1 MLTIVSK
8 HNPFLKSARDVF
20 AGYPD
25 VRFVCSY
32 DMCDPSGKT
41 AYVLPSDPYGM
52 VYGRYRV
59 PDMQYQTHIDS
70 IWKEPMCPDSPIWYS
85 FQSVYYI
92 VAPCLRV
99 GLAPYYKGT
108 CAPYLALRSVCFVG
122 LTQHMDTI
130 ICPTLGVDPG
140 DLDPE
145 LASMQMCQAWNDS
158 IIYIADTVPQQ
169 YVDPILVQKLLDI
182 SGQL

>member
-1 MLTIVSK
+1 
-8 HNPFLKSARDVF
+8 
-20 AGYPD
+20 
-25 VRFVCSY
+25 
-32 DMCDPSGKT
+32 
-41 AYVLPSDPYGM
+41 
-52 VYGRYRV
+52 
-59 PDMQYQTHIDS
+59 
-70 IWKEPMCPDSPIWYS
+70 
-85 FQSVYYI
+85 
-92 VAPCLRV
+92 
-99 GLAPYYKGT
+99 
-108 CAPYLALRSVCFVG
+108 
-122 LTQHMDTI
+122 MDTI